1 MKFGLF
7 EHMDDAGIPLGQ
19 QFENRLQLP
28 RPVIVMVFTRII
40 LPNTTGTS
48 GQKALNI
55 IRSHATVVLNAVII
69 ALQTRTLTARII
81 TSAQEAIDDWLAGID
96 AA

>member
-1 MKFGLF
+1 MMRAYRWGNSLKIGC
-7 EHMDDAGIPLGQ
+7 
-19 QFENRLQLP
+19 NYSRL
-28 RPVIVMVFTRII
+28 VIVMVFTRII
-40 LPNTTGTS
+40 LPNTMGTS

-81 TSAQEAIDDWLAGID
+81 TSAQEAIDDWLAEID